1 MDKRIVITVASLLA
15 LLLGFLIYR
24 LVFSGE
30 KKINAVYTLEGI
42 RNDKT
47 VVDSNITFIDRTPE
61 AKTWSWDFGDGEMAS
76 GQRVNHSYV
85 NPGNYKIVLVVNTEE
100 GMATDSSKTIRVAP
114 SLEQFNSSI
123 PVSYAISESKSKVGN
138 KIKFVNS
145 TENATEA
152 IWDFGD
158 GNTAIGLQAEHSY
171 TSAGDYK
178 VRLKVKGNFGIAKD
192 TGTIVTIIDNAPIPA
207 VTPKPIGAAPK
218 PAPAKKLPG
227 KKPGSIRLEG
237 PGEIKEIKEV
247 EIK

>member
-24 LVFSGE
+24 LIFSGE
-30 KKINAVYTLEGI
+30 KKIKAVYILEGI

-85 NPGNYKIVLVVNTEE
+85 NPGNYKIVLVVNTEN
-100 GMATDSSKTIRVAP
+100 GIAIDSTSKTIRVAP
-114 SLEQFNSSI
+114 AIEQLNNNI
-123 PVSYAISESKSKVGN
+123 RVTYTVSEWKSKVGT
-138 KIKFVNS
+138 KIKFANT
-145 TENATEA
+145 TEKATEA

-158 GNTAIGLQAEHSY
+158 GNTALGLVTEHSY
-171 TSAGDYK
+171 SNVGYYK
-178 VRLKVKGNFGIAKD
+178 VRLKVKGDFGIAKD
-192 TGTIVTIIDNAPIPA
+192 TGTIVTIIDNTTLPP
-207 VTPKPIGAAPK
+207 VGAAPK
-218 PAPAKKLPG
+218 PVQPKKSPG
-227 KKPGSIRLEG
+227 KKNGSIRLEG

-247 EIK
+247 EVK